1 MLKLAIENTHARD
14 SRIDFNEAAHEY
26 SIDGKVVVGSVSSL
40 WASRFEKF
48 DARRTASACY
58 PKWAKKTRE
67 GWELDVWNYT
77 KKYVQLIEGGEF
89 QNPELLQNETD
100 KGYGNLLR
108 YFWGKSWKAEKCV
121 EEIVGLWSKLG
132 EKASE
137 RGTFVHRQA
146 ELHCNEE
153 PFENGSEKDIE
164 IIQYMRFRK
173 DNPSLTPFRTEWSV
187 YAYLDAFVVAGQIDC
202 VYVDEKGEY
211 HMIDYKCCAHELSD
225 DNAFSKFGSFPFDGV
240 ADTSFGHYACQQN
253 IYRFILENF
262 YGFRLSS
269 CKLLRVHST
278 ISNYEL
284 VNVPNLQH
292 RVSLLFEDL
301 RLNTVRRNLKLT
313 RKQQNRKSLRN
324 IFTAVKFIFYCRKSL
339 SKTKMKKSINEYEGS
354 DSEEEDTR
362 QTQKRKYVVSSE
374 DEEDT
379 EPGDAIEEE
388 EPDKNAAP
396 YGWWRDEFGLLA
408 NKIMDAGGFP
418 VKAGNFWLHNGI
430 SIMNE
435 GALTVTSK
443 LGGPVESSSLI
454 KETNSF
460 YLQPQHDDQR
470 VYAVLFGTCKE
481 RYDNTRFN
489 DFKSTFKMRLDNVSQ
504 LDITKFQGLPKW
516 SYEKNT
522 DTFSE
527 VSKEQIYESVREST
541 AYKMLK
547 QCFCMELAAQVSKVK
562 LSKEHMAKG
571 SDEEGKFIDKYIR
584 ERLGKI
590 DQDEPYNLENTDFTW
605 LKDKTKLSL
614 PLIKDENNGGEWKT
628 FTDSAET
635 AEDERRSPSFEV
647 ELPIKPVDGAGDGR
661 FELKPP
667 GRGPKVTKVNADGTK
682 SRATAADIIKD
693 FPLKDMG
700 GGPSTAQTKMVMVFV
715 QYDTL
720 QNAKFAGP
728 GLRCNVKELAYIMA
742 KPQESVNDAC
752 ERFNS

>member
-1 MLKLAIENTHARD
+1 
-14 SRIDFNEAAHEY
+14 
-26 SIDGKVVVGSVSSL
+26 
-40 WASRFEKF
+40 
-48 DARRTASACY
+48 
-58 PKWAKKTRE
+58 
-67 GWELDVWNYT
+67 
-77 KKYVQLIEGGEF
+77 
-89 QNPELLQNETD
+89 
-100 KGYGNLLR
+100 
-108 YFWGKSWKAEKCV
+108 
-121 EEIVGLWSKLG
+121 
-132 EKASE
+132 
-137 RGTFVHRQA
+137 
-146 ELHCNEE
+146 
-153 PFENGSEKDIE
+153 
-164 IIQYMRFRK
+164 
-173 DNPSLTPFRTEWSV
+173 
-187 YAYLDAFVVAGQIDC
+187 
-202 VYVDEKGEY
+202 
-211 HMIDYKCCAHELSD
+211 
-225 DNAFSKFGSFPFDGV
+225 
-240 ADTSFGHYACQQN
+240 
-253 IYRFILENF
+253 
-262 YGFRLSS
+262 
-269 CKLLRVHST
+269 
-278 ISNYEL
+278 
-284 VNVPNLQH
+284 
-292 RVSLLFEDL
+292 
-301 RLNTVRRNLKLT
+301 
-313 RKQQNRKSLRN
+313 
-324 IFTAVKFIFYCRKSL
+324 
-339 SKTKMKKSINEYEGS
+339 MKKSTTNEYEHSGD
-354 DSEEEDTR
+354 DSEEEDVA
-362 QTQKRKYVVSSE
+362 QTQKRKYVSSE

-379 EPGDAIEEE
+379 ESRGHDIEEE
-388 EPDKNAAP
+388 EPDKSAAP

-460 YLQPQHDDQR
+460 YMQPQHDEQR
-470 VYAVLFGTCKE
+470 IYAVLFGTCKE

-504 LDITKFQGLPKW
+504 LDITTFQGLPKW

-522 DTFSE
+522 DTFSD
-527 VSKEQIYESVREST
+527 VSKEQIYESVRDST

-547 QCFCMELAAQVSKVK
+547 ESFCMELAAQVSKVK
-562 LSKEHMAKG
+562 LSKDHVAKG

-590 DQDEPYNLENTDFTW
+590 DQDEPYNIENTDFTW

-647 ELPIKPVDGAGDGR
+647 ELPITDNCGR

-667 GRGPKVTKVNADGTK
+667 GRGPKVTKVIADGTK
-682 SRATAADIIKD
+682 TRATAADIIKD
-693 FPLKDMG
+693 FPLKDIG
-700 GGPSTAQTKMVMVFV
+700 GGPSTAQTKMVMLFV

-728 GLRCNVKELAYIMA
+728 GLRCNVKELAYIVA